1 MGGLCYSV
9 NPKQTVVD
17 KNLRIMG
24 TKNIYAC
31 TSAIFP
37 TSGSVNPTMT
47 IIALAQ
53 RLAMHL
59 TKKKI

>member
-1 MGGLCYSV
+1 
-9 NPKQTVVD
+9 
-17 KNLRIMG
+17 MG

-59 TKKKI
+59 TKKKL